1 MNEVIRFLGNNAE
14 LIEIAFQIRTNVF
27 VEEQAV
33 AKEIEYDGFDD
44 EAVHFLLFRNQI
56 PAGTCRIRETK
67 EGFKLER
74 LAVLKEFR
82 GKGIGAELMEHMMN
96 EVLPS
101 DKKIYLNSQ
110 ADVIDVYK
118 KFGFRIVGSM
128 FFEAGIEHYKM
139 VYTP

>member
-1 MNEVIRFLGNNAE
+1 MTDLMMRLFIFFFSVIRFRQELAE
-14 LIEIAFQIRTNVF
+14 F
-27 VEEQAV
+27 
-33 AKEIEYDGFDD
+33 G
-44 EAVHFLLFRNQI
+44 
-56 PAGTCRIRETK
+56 ETK

-96 EVLPS
+96 EVLPT

-118 KFGFRIVGSM
+118 KFGFRTVGSI
-128 FFEAGIEHYKM
+128 FYEAGIEHYKM